1 MRIALVS
8 REIHPYVGGGIA
20 PIVTA
25 AAGLLSEIAEVTQ
38 LPLGTVKTYIHR
50 ARKELAADLAE
61 AGWGPPGAGR
71 NPHRKAFVGRA
82 GG

>member
-1 MRIALVS
+1 MSVD
-8 REIHPYVGGGIA
+8 
-20 PIVTA
+20 
-25 AAGLLSEIAEVTQ
+25 AGDEYCDVWDE
-38 LPLGTVKTYIHR
+38 TVHR